1 MSPDESAL
9 HGERE
14 SLLEQIDSALDGV
27 MILLSAAWIGLL
39 VVEFAGGG
47 LPPSLEAAVWIIW
60 AIFVLD
66 FLLEFTIAPAKVPYL
81 RSHWLT
87 VVSLVLPAFR
97 ILRLA
102 SALRLVRAGRVVR
115 GVGLLRLLT
124 STNRGLSSLRATAAR
139 RGLGYVITATAL
151 VMVVGAAGM
160 AFFESP
166 ASIAGQPTTGAPSQ
180 GFEDY
185 GDALWWT
192 AYTMTTGAPQAPVTG
207 EGKVL
212 GWLLS
217 LFGLGVFGYLTATL
231 ASHFIERDRRT
242 LAGIPEPGEPP
253 GRSLPKR

>member
-1 MSPDESAL
+1 M
-9 HGERE
+9 
-14 SLLEQIDSALDGV
+14 V
-27 MILLSAAWIGLL
+27 VLSAAWIALL

-47 LPPSLEAAVWIIW
+47 LPPSLETAVWVIW
-60 AIFVLD
+60 AIFIAD
-66 FLLEFTIAPAKVPYL
+66 FLLEFTIAPVKSRYL
-81 RSHWLT
+81 RTHWLT

-102 SALRLVRAGRVVR
+102 SALRVLRAGRVLR

-124 STNRGLSSLRATAAR
+124 SINRGLASLRATAAR
-139 RGLGYVITATAL
+139 RGLGYVIGATAL
-151 VMVVGAAGM
+151 VMLVGSAGM
-160 AFFESP
+160 AFFET
-166 ASIAGQPTTGAPSQ
+166 ATFA
-180 GFEDY
+180 DY

-207 EGKVL
+207 EGKIL

-242 LAGIPEPGEPP
+242 IPVAPEPGDLL
-253 GRSLPKR
+253 GRTTSEN